1 MEQILRYE
9 LTLTL
14 GYGNGTGMDKLQNA
28 IEHLKMFVQT
38 VYFFGNSFHRDNG
51 ISGIDFHELSSVSA
65 DFF

>member
-38 VYFFGNSFHRDNG
+38 VYF
-51 ISGIDFHELSSVSA
+51 SVTPSIETME
-65 DFF
+65 